1 MGRGEA
7 GVDLESRLK
16 GSMGMKPPL
25 GAPAAQAEAAGEGVT
40 MDLDWIRLVRLWLE
54 TWLLRTC
61 WWTSCLESGR
71 VAWINE
77 SVLKGL

>member
-40 MDLDWIRLVRLWLE
+40 MDLGWIRLVRLWLD
-54 TWLLRTC
+54 TWLLRK
-61 WWTSCLESGR
+61 WGEDGGW
-71 VAWINE
+71 VAWRKE
-77 SVLKGL
+77 SVRVGLT

>member
-40 MDLDWIRLVRLWLE
+40 MDLDWIRLGRLWFD

-61 WWTSCLESGR
+61 WWELLPGR
-71 VAWINE
+71 SECEWE
-77 SVLKGL
+77 TGKL